1 MSYYSKPQSSEDN
14 SLIWPGFVDVLAST
28 LMVIIFVVLLFTVA
42 QVYLGDLVVGKNEQI
57 QNLEKTIEIQ
67 DETIVE
73 QDLSLSDKELA
84 LIERQEVIS
93 QLDTELEILDEEI
106 RLKQSEI
113 SEKENLLTAKDE
125 EIFEKES
132 LITAKD
138 QEIFEKESLITAKD
152 QEISLQDELLKQK
165 DETIITLDDLIDKQ
179 ALDITELNEIIARI
193 TEELSLSLEEK
204 EELRGRLSSLN
215 EEQEL
220 LKSQLQELG
229 GENQALVGQLSDS
242 QGRIQSLLESLSS
255 SKGENEILETQISSV
270 ESQNQSLRDQITSL
284 EQDSV
289 IQTTS
294 LNDALAQIS
303 RLSEDIKILSN
314 EIQLLNNLLDS
325 KEAEIASN
333 KIELGELGDRLN
345 RVLTS
350 ELYKLQKYK
359 SEFFGQLSET
369 LGQRE
374 DIQIKGDRFIFQS
387 EILFESGSADI
398 QAGGR
403 VALSLIAKTLIDLS
417 NQIPTDLNWILQV
430 DGHTDKIPIAT
441 ARFPSNWEL
450 SHARALEVVKFFIQ
464 QGIPADK
471 LSANGYG
478 EHQPISLGSS
488 PEDLKL
494 NRRIELKITQR

>member
-1 MSYYSKPQSSEDN
+1 MSYYSKSQSSEDN

-125 EIFEKES
+125 
-132 LITAKD
+132 
-138 QEIFEKESLITAKD
+138 EIFEKESLITAKD

-387 EILFESGSADI
+387 EILFESGSANI

>member
-1 MSYYSKPQSSEDN
+1 MSYYSKSQSSEDN

-138 QEIFEKESLITAKD
+138 QEI
-152 QEISLQDELLKQK
+152 SLQDELLKQK

-242 QGRIQSLLESLSS
+242 QGRIQSLLKSLSS

-270 ESQNQSLRDQITSL
+270 ESKNQSLRDQITSL
-284 EQDSV
+284 EQDSS
-289 IQTTS
+289 IKTTS

-387 EILFESGSADI
+387 EILFESGRADI

>member
-1 MSYYSKPQSSEDN
+1 MNYYSKSQRAEEN
-14 SLIWPGFVDVLAST
+14 SIIWPGFVDVLAST

-73 QDLSLSDKELA
+73 QDLSLSGKELA
-84 LIERQEVIS
+84 LIERQEVIK

-106 RLKQSEI
+106 RSKQTEI
-113 SEKENLLTAKDE
+113 SEKENLLIAKDE
-125 EIFEKES
+125 
-132 LITAKD
+132 
-138 QEIFEKESLITAKD
+138 
-152 QEISLQDELLKQK
+152 LLSQK
-165 DETIITLDDLIDKQ
+165 DETILSLDDLINQQ
-179 ALDITELNEIIARI
+179 AIDITELNEIIARI
-193 TEELSLSLEEK
+193 TDELSLSLEEK
-204 EELRGRLSSLN
+204 EELRSKLSSLG
-215 EEQEL
+215 EEQQL
-220 LKSQLQELG
+220 LKNQLQELG
-229 GENQALVGQLSDS
+229 GENQLLVGQLSDS

-255 SKGENEILETQISSV
+255 SKGENEILEAQISSV
-270 ESQNQSLRDQITSL
+270 ENQNQSLRDQIASL
-284 EQDSV
+284 EQDSL
-289 IQTTS
+289 IQGTN
-294 LNDALAQIS
+294 LNEALAQIS

-350 ELYKLQKYK
+350 ELFKLQKYK

-398 QAGGR
+398 QSEGR
-403 VALSLIAKTLIDLS
+403 VALSLVAKTLIDLS
-417 NQIPTDLNWILQV
+417 DKIPTDLNWILQI
-430 DGHTDKIPIAT
+430 DGHTDRVPIAT
-441 ARFPSNWEL
+441 AKFPSNWEL

-464 QGIPADK
+464 QGVPADK

-478 EHQPISLGSS
+478 EYQPISLGSS
-488 PEDLKL
+488 GDDLKL

>member
-1 MSYYSKPQSSEDN
+1 MSYYTKSQRSEDN
-14 SLIWPGFVDVLAST
+14 SIIWPGFVDVLAST

-42 QVYLGDLVVGKNEQI
+42 QVYLGDLVVGKNKQI
-57 QNLEKTIEIQ
+57 LSLEKTIEIQ

-73 QDLSLSDKELA
+73 QDLSLSDKEIA
-84 LIERQEVIS
+84 LLERQEVIK
-93 QLDTELEILDEEI
+93 QLDTELNILDEEI
-106 RLKQSEI
+106 KAKQFEI

-125 EIFEKES
+125 EI
-132 LITAKD
+132 T
-138 QEIFEKESLITAKD
+138 
-152 QEISLQDELLKQK
+152 LQDELLKEK
-165 DETIITLDDLIDKQ
+165 DETILTLDDLINKQ

-215 EEQEL
+215 EEQEN
-220 LKSQLQELG
+220 LKNKLQELG
-229 GENQALVGQLSDS
+229 GENEVLVSQLSDS

-255 SKGENEILETQISSV
+255 SKGENEILETQISSL
-270 ESQNQSLRDQITSL
+270 ENQNQSLKDQISSL

-289 IQTTS
+289 VQMTS

-314 EIQLLNNLLDS
+314 EIQLLNNLLES

-350 ELYKLQKYK
+350 ELYKLQKYR

-387 EILFESGSADI
+387 EILFESGSTDI
-398 QAGGR
+398 QSGGR

-430 DGHTDKIPIAT
+430 DGHTDKVPIST

>member
-1 MSYYSKPQSSEDN
+1 MSYYNKSQNTEDN

-42 QVYLGDLVVGKNEQI
+42 QVYLGDLVVGKNEEI

-73 QDLSLSDKELA
+73 QDLSLSDKEITL
-84 LIERQEVIS
+84 LERQEVIK
-93 QLDTELEILDEEI
+93 QLDTELEILDNEI
-106 RLKQSEI
+106 KAKQSEI
-113 SEKENLLTAKDE
+113 SEKESLLNFKD
-125 EIFEKES
+125 S
-132 LITAKD
+132 
-138 QEIFEKESLITAKD
+138 
-152 QEISLQDELLKQK
+152 
-165 DETIITLDDLIDKQ
+165 LIDKQ
-179 ALDITELNEIIARI
+179 ALNINELNEIIARI
-193 TEELSLSLEEK
+193 TEELSLSLQEK
-204 EELRGRLSSLN
+204 EVLRDNLFTLKQ
-215 EEQEL
+215 EQEN
-220 LKSQLQELG
+220 LKIQLQDMG
-229 GENQALVGQLSDS
+229 GENQELIGQLNFS
-242 QGRIQSLLESLSS
+242 QSRIQSLLESLSS
-255 SKGENEILETQISSV
+255 SQGENEILETQISSV
-270 ESQNQSLRDQITSL
+270 ENQNKSLKDQITSL
-284 EQDSV
+284 EQNS
-289 IQTTS
+289 ITQTLN

-314 EIQLLNNLLDS
+314 EILLLNNLLES

-350 ELYKLQKYK
+350 ELFKLQKYK

-387 EILFESGSADI
+387 EILFESGSANI
-398 QAGGR
+398 QAGGK

-441 ARFPSNWEL
+441 DRFPSNWEL
-450 SHARALEVVKFFIQ
+450 SHARALEVLKFFIQ
-464 QGIPADK
+464 QGIPADR

-488 PEDLKL
+488 PEELKL

>member
-1 MSYYSKPQSSEDN
+1 VSYYSKSQSSEDN

-42 QVYLGDLVVGKNEQI
+42 QVYLGDLVVGKNKQI

-113 SEKENLLTAKDE
+113 SEKENLLTAR
-125 EIFEKES
+125 
-132 LITAKD
+132 D
-138 QEIFEKESLITAKD
+138 QEIL
-152 QEISLQDELLKQK
+152 LQDSLLKQK

-220 LKSQLQELG
+220 LKSQLKELG

-270 ESQNQSLRDQITSL
+270 ESQNQSLKDQISSL

-294 LNDALAQIS
+294 LNKALAQIS

-403 VALSLIAKTLIDLS
+403 VALSLVAKTLIDLS

-430 DGHTDKIPIAT
+430 DGHTDKVPIAT

-450 SHARALEVVKFFIQ
+450 SHARALEVVKFFTQ
-464 QGIPADK
+464 QGIPEDK

-488 PEDLKL
+488 PEDLKS

>member
-1 MSYYSKPQSSEDN
+1 MSYYTKSQRSEDN
-14 SLIWPGFVDVLAST
+14 SIIWPGFVDVLAST

-42 QVYLGDLVVGKNEQI
+42 QVYLGDLVVGKNKQI
-57 QNLEKTIEIQ
+57 LSLEKTIEIQ

-73 QDLSLSDKELA
+73 QDLSLSDKEIA
-84 LIERQEVIS
+84 LLERQEVIK
-93 QLDTELEILDEEI
+93 QLDTELNILDEEI
-106 RLKQSEI
+106 KAKQFEI

-125 EIFEKES
+125 EI
-132 LITAKD
+132 T
-138 QEIFEKESLITAKD
+138 
-152 QEISLQDELLKQK
+152 LQDELLKEK
-165 DETIITLDDLIDKQ
+165 DETILTLDDLINKQ

-215 EEQEL
+215 EEQEN
-220 LKSQLQELG
+220 LKNKLQELG
-229 GENQALVGQLSDS
+229 GENEVLVSQLSDS

-255 SKGENEILETQISSV
+255 SQGENEILETQISSV
-270 ESQNQSLRDQITSL
+270 ENQNQSLRDQISSL
-284 EQDSV
+284 EQDAV

-314 EIQLLNNLLDS
+314 EIQLLNNLLES

-350 ELYKLQKYK
+350 ELYKLQKYR

-387 EILFESGSADI
+387 EILFESGSTDI
-398 QAGGR
+398 QSGGR

-417 NQIPTDLNWILQV
+417 NQIPTDLNLILQV
-430 DGHTDKIPIAT
+430 DGHTDKVPIST
-441 ARFPSNWEL
+441 VRFPSNWEL
-450 SHARALEVVKFFIQ
+450 SHARALEVVRFFIQ

>member
-1 MSYYSKPQSSEDN
+1 MSYYSKSQSSEDN

-93 QLDTELEILDEEI
+93 QLDIELEILDEEI

-113 SEKENLLTAKDE
+113 SEKENLITAKDE

-138 QEIFEKESLITAKD
+138 EEIFEKESLITAKD

-179 ALDITELNEIIARI
+179 ALDISELNEIIARL
-193 TEELSLSLEEK
+193 TDELSLSLEEK

-242 QGRIQSLLESLSS
+242 QGRIQTLLESLSS
-255 SKGENEILETQISSV
+255 SKGENEILESQISSV

-314 EIQLLNNLLDS
+314 EIQMLNNLLDS

-398 QAGGR
+398 QTGGR

-430 DGHTDKIPIAT
+430 DGHTDKVPIAT

>member
-1 MSYYSKPQSSEDN
+1 MSYYSKSQSSEDN

-93 QLDTELEILDEEI
+93 QLDNELEILDEEI

-125 EIFEKES
+125 
-132 LITAKD
+132 
-138 QEIFEKESLITAKD
+138 EIFEKESLITAKD

-193 TEELSLSLEEK
+193 TEELSLSFEEK

>member
-1 MSYYSKPQSSEDN
+1 MSYYSKSQSSEDN

-125 EIFEKES
+125 
-132 LITAKD
+132 
-138 QEIFEKESLITAKD
+138 EIFEKESLITAKD

-398 QAGGR
+398 QTGGR

-430 DGHTDKIPIAT
+430 DGHTDKVPIAT

>member
-1 MSYYSKPQSSEDN
+1 MSYYSKSQSSEDN

-67 DETIVE
+67 DVTIVE

-125 EIFEKES
+125 
-132 LITAKD
+132 
-138 QEIFEKESLITAKD
+138 EIFEKESLITAKD

-215 EEQEL
+215 EEQEF

-229 GENQALVGQLSDS
+229 GDNQALLGQLSDS

-270 ESQNQSLRDQITSL
+270 ESQNQSLRDQISSL

-430 DGHTDKIPIAT
+430 DGHTDKVPIAT

>member
-1 MSYYSKPQSSEDN
+1 VSYYSKSQSSEDN

-42 QVYLGDLVVGKNEQI
+42 QVYLGDLVIGKNEQI

-125 EIFEKES
+125 
-132 LITAKD
+132 
-138 QEIFEKESLITAKD
+138 
-152 QEISLQDELLKQK
+152 LLKQK

-204 EELRGRLSSLN
+204 EELRGRLFSLN

-387 EILFESGSADI
+387 EILFESGSSDI

-417 NQIPTDLNWILQV
+417 SQIPTDLNWILQV

-441 ARFPSNWEL
+441 PRFPSNWEL

>member
-1 MSYYSKPQSSEDN
+1 MSYYTKSQRSEDN
-14 SLIWPGFVDVLAST
+14 SIIWPGFVDVLAST

-42 QVYLGDLVVGKNEQI
+42 QVYLGDLVVGKNKQI
-57 QNLEKTIEIQ
+57 LSLEKTIEIQ

-73 QDLSLSDKELA
+73 QDISLTDKEIA
-84 LIERQEVIS
+84 LIERQEVIK
-93 QLDTELEILDEEI
+93 QLDTELDILDEEI
-106 RLKQSEI
+106 KAKQFEI

-138 QEIFEKESLITAKD
+138 QEIT
-152 QEISLQDELLKQK
+152 LQDELLKEK
-165 DETIITLDDLIDKQ
+165 DETILTLDDLINKQ

-215 EEQEL
+215 EEQEN
-220 LKSQLQELG
+220 LKNKLQELG

-255 SKGENEILETQISSV
+255 SQGENEILETQISSV
-270 ESQNQSLRDQITSL
+270 ENQNQSLRDQISSL
-284 EQDSV
+284 EQDSA

-294 LNDALAQIS
+294 LNDAIAQIS

-314 EIQLLNNLLDS
+314 EIQLLNNLLES
-325 KEAEIASN
+325 KEAEIALN

-350 ELYKLQKYK
+350 ELYKLQKYR

-387 EILFESGSADI
+387 EILFESGSTDI
-398 QAGGR
+398 QSGGR

-430 DGHTDKIPIAT
+430 DGHTDKVPIAT

>member
-1 MSYYSKPQSSEDN
+1 MSYYTKSQRSEDN
-14 SLIWPGFVDVLAST
+14 SIIWPGFVDVLAST

-42 QVYLGDLVVGKNEQI
+42 QVYLGDLVVGKNKQI
-57 QNLEKTIEIQ
+57 LSLEKTIEIQ

-73 QDLSLSDKELA
+73 QDLSLSDKEIA
-84 LIERQEVIS
+84 LLERQEVIK
-93 QLDTELEILDEEI
+93 QLDTELDILDEEI
-106 RLKQSEI
+106 KAKQFEI
-113 SEKENLLTAKDE
+113 SEKENQLMAKDE
-125 EIFEKES
+125 EI
-132 LITAKD
+132 T
-138 QEIFEKESLITAKD
+138 
-152 QEISLQDELLKQK
+152 LQDELLKEK
-165 DETIITLDDLIDKQ
+165 DETILTLDDLINKQ

-204 EELRGRLSSLN
+204 EELRGKLSSLN
-215 EEQEL
+215 EEQEN
-220 LKSQLQELG
+220 LKNKLQELG
-229 GENQALVGQLSDS
+229 GENEVLVSQLSDS

-255 SKGENEILETQISSV
+255 SQGENEILETQISSV
-270 ESQNQSLRDQITSL
+270 ENQNQSLRDQISSL

-314 EIQLLNNLLDS
+314 EIQLLNNLLES

-350 ELYKLQKYK
+350 ELYKLQKYR

-369 LGQRE
+369 LGQRD

-387 EILFESGSADI
+387 EILFESGSTNI
-398 QAGGR
+398 QSGGR

-430 DGHTDKIPIAT
+430 DGHTDKVPIST

>member
-1 MSYYSKPQSSEDN
+1 MNYYSKSQRAEEN
-14 SLIWPGFVDVLAST
+14 SIIWPGFVDVLAST

-73 QDLSLSDKELA
+73 QDLSLSGKELA
-84 LIERQEVIS
+84 LIERQEVIK

-106 RLKQSEI
+106 RSKQTEI
-113 SEKENLLTAKDE
+113 SEKENLLIAKDE
-125 EIFEKES
+125 
-132 LITAKD
+132 
-138 QEIFEKESLITAKD
+138 
-152 QEISLQDELLKQK
+152 LLSQK
-165 DETIITLDDLIDKQ
+165 DETILSLDDLINQQ
-179 ALDITELNEIIARI
+179 AIDITELNEIIARI
-193 TEELSLSLEEK
+193 TDELSLSLEEK
-204 EELRGRLSSLN
+204 EELRSKLSSLG
-215 EEQEL
+215 EEQQL
-220 LKSQLQELG
+220 LKNQLQELG
-229 GENQALVGQLSDS
+229 GENQLLVGQLSDS

-270 ESQNQSLRDQITSL
+270 ENQNQSLRDQIASL
-284 EQDSV
+284 EQDSL
-289 IQTTS
+289 IQGTN
-294 LNDALAQIS
+294 LNEALAQIS

-350 ELYKLQKYK
+350 ELFKLQKYK

-398 QAGGR
+398 QSEGR
-403 VALSLIAKTLIDLS
+403 VALSLVAKTLIDLS
-417 NQIPTDLNWILQV
+417 DKIPTDLNWILQI
-430 DGHTDKIPIAT
+430 DGHTDRVPIAT
-441 ARFPSNWEL
+441 AKFPSNWEL

-464 QGIPADK
+464 QGVPADK

-478 EHQPISLGSS
+478 EYQPISLGSS
-488 PEDLKL
+488 GDDLKL

>member
-1 MSYYSKPQSSEDN
+1 MSYYTKSQRSEDN
-14 SLIWPGFVDVLAST
+14 SIIWPGFVDVLAST

-42 QVYLGDLVVGKNEQI
+42 QVYLGDLVVGKNKQI
-57 QNLEKTIEIQ
+57 QSLEKTIEIQ

-73 QDLSLSDKELA
+73 QDLTLSDKEIA
-84 LIERQEVIS
+84 LLERQEVIK
-93 QLDTELEILDEEI
+93 QLDTELDILDEEI
-106 RLKQSEI
+106 KVKQFEI
-113 SEKENLLTAKDE
+113 SEKENLL
-125 EIFEKES
+125 
-132 LITAKD
+132 
-138 QEIFEKESLITAKD
+138 TAKD
-152 QEISLQDELLKQK
+152 QEISLQDELLKEK
-165 DETIITLDDLIDKQ
+165 DETILTLDDLIDKQ

-204 EELRGRLSSLN
+204 EELRGKLSSLN
-215 EEQEL
+215 EEQQN
-220 LKSQLQELG
+220 LKSKLQELG
-229 GENQALVGQLSDS
+229 GENEILVGQLSDS

-270 ESQNQSLRDQITSL
+270 ENQNQSLKDQISSL

-294 LNDALAQIS
+294 LNEALSKIS

-314 EIQLLNNLLDS
+314 EIQMLNNLLDS

-350 ELYKLQKYK
+350 ELYKLQKYR
-359 SEFFGQLSET
+359 SEFFGQLSDT

-374 DIQIKGDRFIFQS
+374 DIQIKGDRFVFQS
-387 EILFESGSADI
+387 EILFESGSTDI
-398 QAGGR
+398 QSGGR

-417 NQIPTDLNWILQV
+417 NQIPTDLDWILQV
-430 DGHTDKIPIAT
+430 DGHTDKVPIAT

-488 PEDLKL
+488 PDDLKL

>member
-1 MSYYSKPQSSEDN
+1 MSYYSKSQSSEDN

-138 QEIFEKESLITAKD
+138 QEI
-152 QEISLQDELLKQK
+152 SLQDELLKQK

-229 GENQALVGQLSDS
+229 GENQTLVGQLSDS

-303 RLSEDIKILSN
+303 KLSEDIKILSN

>member
-1 MSYYSKPQSSEDN
+1 MSYYNKSQNTEDN

-42 QVYLGDLVVGKNEQI
+42 QVYLGDLVVGKNEEI

-73 QDLSLSDKELA
+73 QDLSLSDKEITL
-84 LIERQEVIS
+84 LERQEVIK
-93 QLDTELEILDEEI
+93 QLDTELEILDNEI
-106 RLKQSEI
+106 KAKQSEI
-113 SEKENLLTAKDE
+113 SEKESLLNFKD
-125 EIFEKES
+125 S
-132 LITAKD
+132 
-138 QEIFEKESLITAKD
+138 
-152 QEISLQDELLKQK
+152 
-165 DETIITLDDLIDKQ
+165 LIDKQ
-179 ALDITELNEIIARI
+179 ALNINELNEIIARI
-193 TEELSLSLEEK
+193 TEELSLSLQEK
-204 EELRGRLSSLN
+204 EVLRDNLFTLKQ
-215 EEQEL
+215 EQEN
-220 LKSQLQELG
+220 LKIQLQDMG
-229 GENQALVGQLSDS
+229 GENQELIGQLNFS
-242 QGRIQSLLESLSS
+242 QSRIQSLLESLSS
-255 SKGENEILETQISSV
+255 SQGENEILETQISSV
-270 ESQNQSLRDQITSL
+270 ENQNKSLKDQITSL
-284 EQDSV
+284 EQNSV
-289 IQTTS
+289 TQTLN

-314 EIQLLNNLLDS
+314 EILLLNNLLES

-350 ELYKLQKYK
+350 ELFKLQKYK

-387 EILFESGSADI
+387 EILFESGSANI
-398 QAGGR
+398 QAGGK

-441 ARFPSNWEL
+441 DRFPSNWEL
-450 SHARALEVVKFFIQ
+450 SHARALEVLKFFIQ
-464 QGIPADK
+464 QGIPADR

-488 PEDLKL
+488 PEELKL

>member
-1 MSYYSKPQSSEDN
+1 MNYYSKSQRAEEN
-14 SLIWPGFVDVLAST
+14 SIIWPGFVDVLAST

-73 QDLSLSDKELA
+73 QDLSLSGKELA
-84 LIERQEVIS
+84 LIERQEVIK

-106 RLKQSEI
+106 RSKQTEI
-113 SEKENLLTAKDE
+113 SEKENLLIAKDE
-125 EIFEKES
+125 
-132 LITAKD
+132 
-138 QEIFEKESLITAKD
+138 
-152 QEISLQDELLKQK
+152 LLSQK
-165 DETIITLDDLIDKQ
+165 DETILSLDDLINQQ
-179 ALDITELNEIIARI
+179 AIDITELNEIIARI
-193 TEELSLSLEEK
+193 TDELSLSLEAK
-204 EELRGRLSSLN
+204 EELRSKLSSLG
-215 EEQEL
+215 EEQQL
-220 LKSQLQELG
+220 LKNQLQELG
-229 GENQALVGQLSDS
+229 GENQLLVGQLSDS

-270 ESQNQSLRDQITSL
+270 ENQNQSLRDQIASL
-284 EQDSV
+284 EQDSL
-289 IQTTS
+289 IQGTN
-294 LNDALAQIS
+294 LNEALAQIS

-350 ELYKLQKYK
+350 ELFKLQKYK

-374 DIQIKGDRFIFQS
+374 DIQIKGDRFVFQS

-398 QAGGR
+398 QAEGR
-403 VALSLIAKTLIDLS
+403 VALSLVAKTLIDLS
-417 NQIPTDLNWILQV
+417 DKIPTDLNWILQI
-430 DGHTDKIPIAT
+430 DGHTDRVPIAT
-441 ARFPSNWEL
+441 AKFPSNWEL

-464 QGIPADK
+464 QGVPADK

-478 EHQPISLGSS
+478 EYQPISLGSS
-488 PEDLKL
+488 GDDLKL

>member
-1 MSYYSKPQSSEDN
+1 MSYYTKSQRSEDN
-14 SLIWPGFVDVLAST
+14 SIIWPGFVDVLAST

-42 QVYLGDLVVGKNEQI
+42 QVYLGDLVVGKNKQI
-57 QNLEKTIEIQ
+57 QSLEKTIEIQ

-73 QDLSLSDKELA
+73 QDISLSDKEIA
-84 LIERQEVIS
+84 LLERQEVIK
-93 QLDTELEILDEEI
+93 QLDTELNILDEEI
-106 RLKQSEI
+106 KAKQFEI

-125 EIFEKES
+125 EI
-132 LITAKD
+132 T
-138 QEIFEKESLITAKD
+138 
-152 QEISLQDELLKQK
+152 LQDELLKEK
-165 DETIITLDDLIDKQ
+165 DETILTLDDLINKQ

-215 EEQEL
+215 EEQEN
-220 LKSQLQELG
+220 LKNKLQELG
-229 GENQALVGQLSDS
+229 GENEVLVSQLSDS

-255 SKGENEILETQISSV
+255 SQGENEILETQISSV
-270 ESQNQSLRDQITSL
+270 ENQNQSLRDQISSL

-314 EIQLLNNLLDS
+314 EIQLLNNLLES

-350 ELYKLQKYK
+350 ELYKLQKYR

-387 EILFESGSADI
+387 EILFESGSTDI
-398 QAGGR
+398 QSGGR

-430 DGHTDKIPIAT
+430 DGHTDKVPIST

>member
-1 MSYYSKPQSSEDN
+1 VSYYSKSQSSEDN

-138 QEIFEKESLITAKD
+138 QEI
-152 QEISLQDELLKQK
+152 SLQDELLKQK

-255 SKGENEILETQISSV
+255 SEGENEILETQISSV
-270 ESQNQSLRDQITSL
+270 ESQNQSLRDQVTSL

>member
-1 MSYYSKPQSSEDN
+1 MNYYSKSQRAEEN
-14 SLIWPGFVDVLAST
+14 SIIWPGFVDVLAST

-73 QDLSLSDKELA
+73 QDLSLSGKELA
-84 LIERQEVIS
+84 LIERQEVIK

-106 RLKQSEI
+106 RSKQTEI
-113 SEKENLLTAKDE
+113 SEKENLLIAKDE
-125 EIFEKES
+125 
-132 LITAKD
+132 
-138 QEIFEKESLITAKD
+138 
-152 QEISLQDELLKQK
+152 LLSQK
-165 DETIITLDDLIDKQ
+165 DETILSLDDLINQQ
-179 ALDITELNEIIARI
+179 AIDITELNEIIARI
-193 TEELSLSLEEK
+193 TDELSLSLEEK
-204 EELRGRLSSLN
+204 EELRSKLSSLG
-215 EEQEL
+215 EEQQL
-220 LKSQLQELG
+220 LKNQLQELG
-229 GENQALVGQLSDS
+229 GENQLLVGQLSDS
-242 QGRIQSLLESLSS
+242 QGRIQSLLEYLSS

-270 ESQNQSLRDQITSL
+270 ENQNQSLRDQIASL
-284 EQDSV
+284 EQDSL
-289 IQTTS
+289 IQGTN
-294 LNDALAQIS
+294 LNEALAQIS

-350 ELYKLQKYK
+350 ELFKLQKYK

-403 VALSLIAKTLIDLS
+403 EALSLIAKTLIDLS
-417 NQIPTDLNWILQV
+417 DKIPTDLNWILQI
-430 DGHTDKIPIAT
+430 DGHTDRVPIAT
-441 ARFPSNWEL
+441 AKFPSNWEL

-464 QGIPADK
+464 QGVPADK

-478 EHQPISLGSS
+478 EYQPISLGSS

>member
-1 MSYYSKPQSSEDN
+1 MNYYSKSQRAEEN
-14 SLIWPGFVDVLAST
+14 SIIWPGFVDVLAST

-73 QDLSLSDKELA
+73 QDLSLSGKELA
-84 LIERQEVIS
+84 LIERQEVIK

-106 RLKQSEI
+106 RSKQTEI
-113 SEKENLLTAKDE
+113 SEKENLLIAKDE
-125 EIFEKES
+125 
-132 LITAKD
+132 
-138 QEIFEKESLITAKD
+138 
-152 QEISLQDELLKQK
+152 LLSQK
-165 DETIITLDDLIDKQ
+165 DETILSLDDLINQQ
-179 ALDITELNEIIARI
+179 AIDITELNEIIARI
-193 TEELSLSLEEK
+193 TDELSLSLEEK
-204 EELRGRLSSLN
+204 EELRSKLSSLG
-215 EEQEL
+215 EEQQL
-220 LKSQLQELG
+220 LKNQLQELG
-229 GENQALVGQLSDS
+229 GENQLLVGQLSDS

-270 ESQNQSLRDQITSL
+270 ENQNQSLRDQIASL
-284 EQDSV
+284 EQDSL
-289 IQTTS
+289 IQGTN
-294 LNDALAQIS
+294 LNEALAQIS

-350 ELYKLQKYK
+350 ELFKLQKYK

-403 VALSLIAKTLIDLS
+403 EALSLIAKTLIDLS
-417 NQIPTDLNWILQV
+417 DQIPTDLNWILQI
-430 DGHTDKIPIAT
+430 DGHTDRVPIAT
-441 ARFPSNWEL
+441 AKFPSNWEL

-464 QGIPADK
+464 QGVPADK

-478 EHQPISLGSS
+478 EYQPISLGSS

>member
-1 MSYYSKPQSSEDN
+1 MSYYSKTKSSEEN
-14 SLIWPGFVDVLAST
+14 SIIWPGFVDVLAST

-93 QLDTELEILDEEI
+93 QLDTELEILDQEI
-106 RLKQSEI
+106 RAKLSEI
-113 SEKENLLTAKDE
+113 SEKENL
-125 EIFEKES
+125 
-132 LITAKD
+132 ITSKD
-138 QEIFEKESLITAKD
+138 QEILI
-152 QEISLQDELLKQK
+152 QDELLKQK
-165 DETIITLDDLIDKQ
+165 DETILTLDDLIDKQ

-193 TEELSLSLEEK
+193 TEELSLSLDEK
-204 EELRGRLSSLN
+204 EELRGKLSSLN
-215 EEQEL
+215 EEQET
-220 LKSQLQELG
+220 LKNQLQVLG
-229 GENQALVGQLSDS
+229 GENQLLVGQLSDS

-270 ESQNQSLRDQITSL
+270 ENQNQSLRDQISSL
-284 EQDSV
+284 EQDST
-289 IQTTS
+289 IQTTN
-294 LNDALAQIS
+294 LNEALTQIS

-314 EIQLLNNLLDS
+314 EIQLLNNLLDA

-350 ELYKLQKYK
+350 ELFKLQKYK

-398 QAGGR
+398 QAEGR

-417 NQIPTDLNWILQV
+417 DQIPTDLNWVLQI
-430 DGHTDKIPIAT
+430 DGHTDRVPIAT
-441 ARFPSNWEL
+441 AKFPSNWEL

>member
-1 MSYYSKPQSSEDN
+1 MSYYSKSQSSEDN

-125 EIFEKES
+125 
-132 LITAKD
+132 
-138 QEIFEKESLITAKD
+138 EIFEKESLITAKD

-387 EILFESGSADI
+387 EILFESGSAEI

-441 ARFPSNWEL
+441 TRFPSNWEL